1 MAFDINKFVKLPAFL
16 QFVGMFLVIGMLLLI
31 HASGFIASAAKVFAF
46 VALGI
51 AFAGFLYDKIYQ

>member
-1 MAFDINKFVKLPAFL
+1 MPFDINKFVKLPAFL

-31 HASGFIASAAKVFAF
+31 HASGFLASTAKVVAF
-46 VALGI
+46 IALGI